1 LFLSLVVAVAVAAE
15 AVVVV
20 APERARSGPL
30 RATELFQRSLLEAQF
45 DNSPPDSAP
54 YMVDDDDATT
64 TIVEAT
70 GTAVVNVV
78 VGGDDIASV
87 QNSMLRIAAS
97 TDRGQN
103 ADEVQKVRA
112 SRHIASLEKS
122 SNDALTER
130 RRWCPPSSADVVIP
144 PHLAGTWELLYSDTQ
159 LFRSSPFFLAG
170 RSMCTTPEQ
179 AQQYDGSATCIAR
192 LSRYRRSGPCVRSY
206 PKMGDS

>member
-1 LFLSLVVAVAVAAE
+1 MRGGERLTPPQPHALLLSLQGKWLFLSLVVAVAVAAE

-20 APERARSGPL
+20 APERVRSGPL

-45 DNSPPDSAP
+45 DNSPPDSTP

-78 VGGDDIASV
+78 VGGDDIASI

-112 SRHIASLEKS
+112 SRHITSLKKS

-130 RRWCPPSSADVVIP
+130 
-144 PHLAGTWELLYSDTQ
+144 
-159 LFRSSPFFLAG
+159 
-170 RSMCTTPEQ
+170 
-179 AQQYDGSATCIAR
+179 
-192 LSRYRRSGPCVRSY
+192 
-206 PKMGDS
+206 

>member
-1 LFLSLVVAVAVAAE
+1 
-15 AVVVV
+15 
-20 APERARSGPL
+20 
-30 RATELFQRSLLEAQF
+30 
-45 DNSPPDSAP
+45 
-54 YMVDDDDATT
+54 MVDDDDATT

-103 ADEVQKVRA
+103 ADEVQKVHA

-130 RRWCPPSSADVVIP
+130 RRRCPPSSADVVIP

-159 LFRSSPFFLAG
+159 LFLSSPFFLAG
-170 RSMCTTPEQ
+170 RSTCTTPEQ